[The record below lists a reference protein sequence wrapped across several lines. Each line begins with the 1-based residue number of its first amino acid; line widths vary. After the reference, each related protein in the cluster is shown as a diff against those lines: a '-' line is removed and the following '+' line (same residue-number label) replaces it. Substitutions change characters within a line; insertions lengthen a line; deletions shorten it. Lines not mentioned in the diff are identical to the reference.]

1 MEGGGG
7 GAGLVSATTGGDF
20 IRRPI
25 PSVEHLIMQLFR
37 ASGIGFFDFGNRET
51 GCKIK
56 HD

>member
-1 MEGGGG
+1 MHLAIKSRGRGIGLGVEWRGGG

-37 ASGIGFFDFGNRET
+37 ASGI
-51 GCKIK
+51 
-56 HD
+56 